1 MLLNQSDTFSNE
13 LLSPDGLCV
22 LIQREYHPSINAS
35 CRKVEDFLLSSHFG
49 RDLSIPSSELIHLVF
64 MKLADE
70 IRHFFLKESGII
82 FPAIQKSVKQHKEKD
97 HKEKPHA
104 IHLQNP
110 VLETIHQRQQVIVN
124 LLQKLRHLLGDYN
137 IQPDWHKD
145 WKDCVNEMFLL
156 ETKIYQWIHI
166 EGSLLYPKL
175 STKHHN

>member
-70 IRHFFLKESGII
+70 IRHFFLKESYFSRHPKKCETAQGKGPQGKATRNTLAKSG
-82 FPAIQKSVKQHKEKD
+82 FGNHTPASTGD
-97 HKEKPHA
+97 SKPA
-104 IHLQNP
+104 SK
-110 VLETIHQRQQVIVN
+110 VETFI
-124 LLQKLRHLLGDYN
+124 G
-137 IQPDWHKD
+137 
-145 WKDCVNEMFLL
+145 
-156 ETKIYQWIHI
+156 
-166 EGSLLYPKL
+166 
-175 STKHHN
+175 